1 MLHGYGYL
9 GIFLISIFGNTIP
22 FIPMPYLVPIFVMA
36 YFLDPFIVG
45 ICIGIGAS
53 IGKCVSYLIG
63 RGGRALLSEEKK
75 KEFELFGKFLG
86 KYGIIIVYLF
96 SSLPLPDDIIVVPF
110 GMAKYDFKKFF
121 IALLAGKL
129 SLGFLV
135 AYVAKYSFEYVKIFV
150 GTENP
155 ILVTIVSIAFMLLMI
170 IAIYKINW
178 MEAVEY
184 SEKHGFTAYIKLLWL
199 RNKDKLKF
207 KKL

>member
-1 MLHGYGYL
+1 
-9 GIFLISIFGNTIP
+9 
-22 FIPMPYLVPIFVMA
+22 MPYLVPIFIMA
-36 YFLDPFIVG
+36 YILDPFIVG
-45 ICIGIGAS
+45 ICIGVGAT

-96 SSLPLPDDIIVVPF
+96 ASLPLPDDIIVVPF

-129 SLGFLV
+129 SLGFIV
-135 AYVAKYSFEYVKIFV
+135 AYVAKYSFEYVKMFV
-150 GTENP
+150 GKEDP
-155 ILVTIVSIAFMLLMI
+155 ILVTIISIALMILMI
-170 IAIYKINW
+170 IIVYKINW
-178 MEAVEY
+178 TEAIEY
-184 SEKHGFTAYIKLLWL
+184 TEKYGLMAYIKLLWI